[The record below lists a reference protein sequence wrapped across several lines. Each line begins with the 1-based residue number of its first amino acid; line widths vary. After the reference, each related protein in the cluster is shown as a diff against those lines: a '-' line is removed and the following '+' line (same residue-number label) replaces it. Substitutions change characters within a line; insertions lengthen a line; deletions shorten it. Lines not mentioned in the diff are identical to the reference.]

1 MGAKWQDDAAC
12 VGKDPDAWFPDPSD
26 IRGTENAISVC
37 NGCPVRSQCLEL
49 ALTAEADG
57 AARFGIF
64 GAKTPVQRARMAN
77 KGVPGDRVA

>member
-1 MGAKWQDDAAC
+1 MGTKWQDDAAC

-49 ALTAEADG
+49 AVAAEADG
-57 AARFGIF
+57 VTRHGIF
-64 GAKTPVQRARMAN
+64 GGLTPVQRTPVQQG
-77 KGVPGDRVA
+77 GVW